1 MLNYYFL
8 DICFLLSYYNR
19 WRVLHT
25 SIQLRPENAAS
36 VTFACCVLHNMLS
49 MMRPKQY
56 MSTVAPQADTEAA
69 TAEWRDQDTLDK
81 LVARRG
87 QRNRQEAV
95 CIRDYLRNYYNTIGE
110 VPWQENACL
119 SHVSNL
125 TCINLCFYKS
135 VLLINWSKVP
145 NRIVT

>member
-1 MLNYYFL
+1 MFNYYG

-19 WRVLHT
+19 WRVLH
-25 SIQLRPENAAS
+25 SCIQLRPESAS
-36 VTFACCVLHNMLS
+36 AVTFACCVLHNMLS
-49 MMRPKQY
+49 IMRPKQY
-56 MSTVAPQADTEAA
+56 MRTVSAQADTEAA

-95 CIRDYLRNYYNTIGE
+95 SVRDYLRNYYNTIGE

-119 SHVSNL
+119 SHVSKL
-125 TCINLCFYKS
+125 SSIELCVHKLFLKS
-135 VLLINWSKVP
+135 VLLINWCKV
-145 NRIVT
+145 